1 MEVGLSIHEPTN
13 SVDEDGWSDEEDE
26 EHEGDTTAE
35 QARQGRDIQ
44 GIPWEH
50 IQPTTTRE
58 RYREHRLKEYKN
70 YLNLP
75 FSYDQLE
82 EQSPVDK
89 TEPLFSFQLNTRKGR
104 CTIVHFQLRHL
115 VWATSKHD
123 VYMMHQNVVN
133 HWNPITQRVTEVA
146 NLAGTRHGTFG
157 RVQISTM
164 AVAGNLLV
172 VGGFNGEFVVKNLNQ
187 EGYAHCSRITT
198 DENAITNAVEIF
210 EARCGATRVLAAN
223 NDSIVRCFD
232 VPTFKRL
239 SQFEHEWAVNYA
251 AVSPDRKLVAVVGD
265 SPDGLLTDSTTG
277 KVVATLKG
285 HLDFSFAA
293 AWHPDGV
300 TFATGNQDTTARLW
314 DVRHLKTSVAV
325 LRGRLGAVR
334 SLRFSADGRFLAMAE
349 PADFV
354 HIYDTKTIG
363 KTEAGCSK
371 AQEIDLFGEVAGISF
386 SPDSEAFF
394 IGIEEVNYGSL
405 LEYNRVHK
413 QSDHLFY

>member
-1 MEVGLSIHEPTN
+1 MEVELNIHEPTN
-13 SVDEDGWSDEEDE
+13 SVDEDGWSDEDDE

-58 RYREHRLKEYKN
+58 TYREQRLKDYKN

-75 FSYDQLE
+75 PSYDQLE

-89 TEPLFSFQLNTRKGR
+89 TEPFFSFQLNTRKVR

-123 VYMMHQNVVN
+123 VYVTHQNVVN
-133 HWNPITQRVTEVA
+133 HWNPITQRATEVA

-172 VGGFNGEFVVKNLNQ
+172 IGGFNGEIVVKNLNQ
-187 EGYAHCSRITT
+187 EGYAHCSRITA

-210 EARCGATRVLAAN
+210 EAPCGGTRVLAAN

-232 VPTFKRL
+232 VPTFTCL
-239 SQFEHEWAVNYA
+239 SRFEHEWAVNYA
-251 AVSPDRKLVAVVGD
+251 AVSPDHKLVAVVGD

-314 DVRHLKTSVAV
+314 DVRHLKTSVAGIPLISQV
-325 LRGRLGAVR
+325 TGGAGL
-334 SLRFSADGRFLAMAE
+334 SLE
-349 PADFV
+349 
-354 HIYDTKTIG
+354 
-363 KTEAGCSK
+363 
-371 AQEIDLFGEVAGISF
+371 
-386 SPDSEAFF
+386 
-394 IGIEEVNYGSL
+394 
-405 LEYNRVHK
+405 
-413 QSDHLFY
+413 